1 MLMTMLNLNQKMAVR
16 LAAVGSMLAM
26 LAACGGGGD
35 AAPTPQ
41 PVSPVGAPAAPP
53 VVPLVLSTPAVL
65 TVTATT
71 YAAGS
76 PEKVVY
82 DHLNAESKRC
92 GFGLQQQ
99 NAYLDTTAK
108 GHADWQL
115 KNNFISHTQVTQS
128 NGFTG
133 LTEFDRIF
141 ASGYAERSDFFAT
154 DEIAN
159 RVGTNDKVLYSK
171 AMITGLMNAPHHV
184 RGLLGGYKDIGI
196 SVRNSIDASSSYGDR
211 VALQLNLAYKY
222 STGYQRREKKF
233 NIYPCEGSTGV
244 GRLLTG
250 EVPNPVPGRNL
261 ATMPLGSS
269 VYMSADV
276 GVKLEMHSSVMTEA
290 VSGLP
295 IVTRAAVSRTNTASF
310 LGAYGEHETYVAA
323 DAPLKPLT
331 LYKMAIEYSLDGVRQ
346 PAEYFTFTTGD

>member
-1 MLMTMLNLNQKMAVR
+1 MLVTMLNSNQKMAVR
-16 LAAVGSMLAM
+16 LAAVGLMLA
-26 LAACGGGGD
+26 LVAACGGGGS
-35 AAPTPQ
+35 ASPSAL
-41 PVSPVGAPAAPP
+41 PVGPNSAPAQVTTVP
-53 VVPLVLSTPAVL
+53 VVLSTPAVL
-65 TVTATT
+65 TVTTAT
-71 YAAGS
+71 YSAGS

-82 DHLNAESKRC
+82 DYLNAASARC

-99 NAYLDTTAK
+99 SAPLDATAQ

-115 KNNFISHTQVTQS
+115 KNNYLSHVQVEQT

-141 ASGYAERSDFFAT
+141 ASGYANRPDFFAT
-154 DEIAN
+154 DEIATTM
-159 RVGTNDKVLYSK
+159 GSDDKFLHLG
-171 AMITGLMNAPHHV
+171 AMTTGLLNAPHHM
-184 RGLLGGYKDIGI
+184 RGLLGGFKDIGI
-196 SVRNSIDASSSYGDR
+196 SVRNSNDALSPHGAR

-222 STGYQRREKKF
+222 SAGYQRREKKF
-233 NIYPCEGSTGV
+233 NTYPCNGVTGV
-244 GRLLTG
+244 KRMLQG
-250 EVPNPVPGRNL
+250 EIPNPVVGRNL
-261 ATMPLGSS
+261 ADKPLGTS

-276 GVKLEMHSSVMTEA
+276 GVKLEIHSSVMTEA

-310 LGAYGEHETYVAA
+310 LGVYGEHETYVAA